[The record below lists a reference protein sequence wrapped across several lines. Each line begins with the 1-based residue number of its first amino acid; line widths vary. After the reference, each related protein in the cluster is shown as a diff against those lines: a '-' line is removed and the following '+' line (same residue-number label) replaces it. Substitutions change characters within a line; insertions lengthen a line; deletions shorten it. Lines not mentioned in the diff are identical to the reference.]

1 MFQKYKEILF
11 GLAFGIGAVVIDISM
26 DAMAGGN
33 SFNDEMAEHPGMLLY
48 RAVFVVFGLVL
59 GWLLWQNNRRERE
72 VRRVA
77 EMLHKLQQE
86 CGTQGLLLRSSL
98 QTLLMRDD
106 LRLTDDASRLLE
118 EAYARSQEFQR
129 IAEQKSA

>member
-48 RAVFVVFGLVL
+48 RAVFVVFGLFL

-86 CGTQGLLLRSSL
+86 CGTQGLLLRASL
-98 QTLLMRDD
+98 QTLLMRAD

>member
-86 CGTQGLLLRSSL
+86 CGTQGLLLRASL
-98 QTLLMRDD
+98 QTLLMRAD
-106 LRLTDDASRLLE
+106 LHLTDDASRLLE